1 MIRCDV
7 PQDFAGWRLQGRQLI
22 HAGIQ
27 PDAVLWREAVPKTSG
42 RLALDEG
49 AWQAAPLASEPLR
62 AFSVPRDFVE
72 KAERVFYHRSEKK
85 WNLLYRLLWRLVH
98 ENRQLLDDRVDDD
111 VGRFMDMEHQV
122 RRDAHKMKAF
132 VRFRKIQGQDHEEYV
147 AWHEPDHPLLPYV
160 VPFFKDRFS
169 SMVWTILTPDASARW
184 DGEAIS
190 WGRGCAQH
198 EAPSADS
205 LEELWSCYYTSIF
218 NPARVKLKA
227 MKAEMPTRYWKSM
240 PETREIARLLAD
252 SDRRVAEMIDRSPRD
267 ASAFVPH
274 NGSYE
279 DLKNAATHCTACRL
293 CESATQTVFGE
304 GPLTARI
311 MIVGEQPGDQEDQAG
326 RPFIGPAGEILDQAL
341 KEAGMEREAVYK
353 TNAVKHFKFTWQ
365 NKRRLH
371 EKPAPRDV
379 AACKPWLLAERRW
392 VQPDLVICL
401 GLTAALSVF
410 GRSFRLKDVRGLIQP
425 SSFAKLSMITYHPAH
440 ILRLPNPQEQAAAFQ
455 ELVHDLRTAVTI
467 WRHAQEKDPSLNESR
482 PSQ

>member
-1 MIRCDV
+1 MIRCEM

-22 HAGIQ
+22 HAGIP
-27 PDAVLWREAVPKTSG
+27 PDAVAWRESTPRAGG

-49 AWQAAPLASEPLR
+49 IWEAPPLPSEALR

-72 KAERVFYHRSEKK
+72 KAERVFYHRAEKK
-85 WNLLYRLLWRLVH
+85 WSLLYRMLWRIVH
-98 ENRQLLDDRVDDD
+98 ENHNLLDDRVDDD
-111 VGRFMDMEHQV
+111 VSMFMDMEHQV

-132 VRFRKIQGQDHEEYV
+132 VRFRKVQGQGHEEYV

-184 DGEAIS
+184 DGEAVS
-190 WGRGCAQH
+190 WGRGCRQH
-198 EAPSADS
+198 EAPAADS
-205 LEELWSCYYTSIF
+205 LEDLWSCYYTSIF

-240 PETREIARLLAD
+240 PETREIARLLAE

-267 ASAFVPH
+267 ASAFVPRD
-274 NGSYE
+274 GSFE
-279 DLKNAATHCTACRL
+279 DVKDAASRCTACKL
-293 CESATQTVFGE
+293 CEAATQTVFGE

-311 MIVGEQPGDQEDQAG
+311 MIVGEQPGDQEDHEG

-341 KEAGMEREAVYK
+341 KAAGIERETVYL

-379 AACKPWLLAERRW
+379 AACKPWLLAERKW
-392 VQPDLVICL
+392 IQPDLVICL

-410 GRSFRLKDVRGLIQP
+410 GRSFRLKDVRGVIQP

-440 ILRLPNPQEQAAAFQ
+440 ILRLPDPQEQAEAFR
-455 ELVHDLRTAVTI
+455 ELVHDLRESVTI
-467 WRHAQEKDPSLNESR
+467 WRH
-482 PSQ
+482 SQNPAP

>member
-1 MIRCDV
+1 M

-27 PDAVLWREAVPKTSG
+27 PDAVAWRESTPRTGG

-49 AWQAAPLASEPLR
+49 VWEAPPLLSEEQR

-85 WNLLYRLLWRLVH
+85 WALLYRMLWRIVH
-98 ENRQLLDDRVDDD
+98 ENHNLLDDRVDDD
-111 VGRFMDMEHQV
+111 VSSFMDMEHKV

-184 DGEAIS
+184 DGETLS
-190 WGRGCAQH
+190 WGRGCLQH
-198 EAPSADS
+198 EGPSADS
-205 LEELWSCYYTSIF
+205 LEDLWSCYYTSIF

-240 PETREIARLLAD
+240 PETRDIARLLAE
-252 SDRRVAEMIDRSPRD
+252 SDRRVAEMIERSPRD
-267 ASAFVPH
+267 ATAFVPQ

-279 DLKNAATHCTACRL
+279 ELKSAASRCTACKL
-293 CESATQTVFGE
+293 CEAATQTVFGE
-304 GPLTARI
+304 GPHTARI

-326 RPFIGPAGEILDQAL
+326 RPFVGPAGEILDQAL
-341 KEAGMEREAVYK
+341 KAAGIERETVYL

-365 NKRRLH
+365 NKQRLH

-379 AACKPWLLAERRW
+379 AACKPWLLAERHRI
-392 VQPDLVICL
+392 QPDLVICL

-410 GRSFRLKDVRGLIQP
+410 GRSFRLKDVRGVIQP
-425 SSFAKLSMITYHPAH
+425 SSFARLSMSTYHPAH
-440 ILRLPNPQEQAAAFQ
+440 VLRLTDPQQQAEAFQ
-455 ELVHDLRTAVTI
+455 ELVQDLQKSVTL
-467 WRHAQEKDPSLNESR
+467 WRHSREQALSLNEGF
-482 PSQ
+482 PGL